1 MEDLLTL
8 KLIGI
13 TLGGIIGLV
22 IAILICIENHFSTKD
37 TITCLLICVGLLV
50 MIVVSELAGVVTAL
64 ILMIPISILIYKIQ
78 SN

>member
-1 MEDLLTL
+1 MDLEL
-8 KLIGI
+8 KLISI
-13 TLGGIIGLV
+13 AIGGVIGLIIV
-22 IAILICIENHFSTKD
+22 VLLCIENNYNTKD
-37 TITCLLICVGLLV
+37 TITSLLIGIGLLV